1 MLCLRTDGDVAL
13 VAADTTGPLADLVDS
28 DRSRGERLADR
39 ATRQAPE
46 DPFQWTATPA
56 MTTRSTLRLAN
67 PANLPGDARRDGGS
81 TRRDAVADTPEH
93 HDGSSRARLVDR
105 STTALRPH
113 PVYLELCGPLAAT
126 RARRVGQQTGS
137 IREPLLTTTDG
148 TILDG
153 HARWQVAIERA
164 QPNVPCLELDVT
176 EDEALQVII
185 QRHRAYEGLN
195 DYGRIVLALR
205 LEPYFREHCRR
216 QQLARSNDLPSSNL
230 TNDTRRDVRKDIA
243 HVAGVS
249 TGNVTKVKQILDSVI
264 LEVRERL
271 LRGEV
276 SIHRAWQWRTRP
288 RKGQRD
294 ALWDHLHRGSL
305 KKTIARL
312 VRAHAEAGASV
323 QSVDDLAPIVL
334 GGLAKLDADD
344 ITVTVV
350 DVPGRAVVVT
360 RACYNELLEKNPR

>member
-39 ATRQAPE
+39 ATRQAPK

-164 QPNVPCLELDVT
+164 QPNAAHASNYDADRRRSPPGHHPTPPSIRGLERLWPDRAGLAFRAV
-176 EDEALQVII
+176 LQ
-185 QRHRAYEGLN
+185 RT
-195 DYGRIVLALR
+195 
-205 LEPYFREHCRR
+205 
-216 QQLARSNDLPSSNL
+216 LPS
-230 TNDTRRDVRKDIA
+230 TA
-243 HVAGVS
+243 AGEE
-249 TGNVTKVKQILDSVI
+249 Q
-264 LEVRERL
+264 
-271 LRGEV
+271 
-276 SIHRAWQWRTRP
+276 
-288 RKGQRD
+288 
-294 ALWDHLHRGSL
+294 
-305 KKTIARL
+305 
-312 VRAHAEAGASV
+312 
-323 QSVDDLAPIVL
+323 
-334 GGLAKLDADD
+334 
-344 ITVTVV
+344 
-350 DVPGRAVVVT
+350 
-360 RACYNELLEKNPR
+360 

>member
-1 MLCLRTDGDVAL
+1 
-13 VAADTTGPLADLVDS
+13 
-28 DRSRGERLADR
+28 
-39 ATRQAPE
+39 
-46 DPFQWTATPA
+46 

-67 PANLPGDARRDGGS
+67 SANLPGDARQDGGS

-153 HARWQVAIERA
+153 HARWQVAIDRA

-176 EDEALQVII
+176 EDEALQVVI

-205 LEPYFREHCRR
+205 FRAVLQRT
-216 QQLARSNDLPSSNL
+216 LPS
-230 TNDTRRDVRKDIA
+230 TA
-243 HVAGVS
+243 AGEE
-249 TGNVTKVKQILDSVI
+249 Q
-264 LEVRERL
+264 
-271 LRGEV
+271 
-276 SIHRAWQWRTRP
+276 
-288 RKGQRD
+288 
-294 ALWDHLHRGSL
+294 
-305 KKTIARL
+305 
-312 VRAHAEAGASV
+312 
-323 QSVDDLAPIVL
+323 
-334 GGLAKLDADD
+334 
-344 ITVTVV
+344 
-350 DVPGRAVVVT
+350 
-360 RACYNELLEKNPR
+360 